1 MKKAYSVVMS
11 LVLCV
16 SLVGMEAACSSS
28 QVQNVLNTINTQLPI
43 IQSTVASISSLTND
57 PKLSAVLQEVETA
70 YAADAPLLSAAITAY
85 NSGSGKLAG
94 VIAASEVLASSIN
107 AQVLAANKVVSPGSE
122 KQALVALAVVAAAV
136 NGFALSLSA
145 FGKSK
150 TASAS
155 YQAVAPFI
163 PQAEKE
169 KVAQSYGYTLADAQ
183 SAMGL

>member
-11 LVLCV
+11 LVLCF

-43 IQSTVASISSLTND
+43 IDATVTSIAGLTND
-57 PKLSAVLQEVETA
+57 PKLAAILNTAETA
-70 YAADAPLLSAAITAY
+70 FKADAPLLSTAIAAY
-85 NSGSGKLAG
+85 NSGNGKLAG
-94 VIAASEVLASSIN
+94 AIAAAN
-107 AQVLAANKVVSPGSE
+107 ALAAAINPQVEAANRLVSPGSE
-122 KQALVALAVVAAAV
+122 KQAMIALAIVAAAV

-150 TASAS
+150 TAQAN
-155 YQAVAPFI
+155 YQTVAPFI
-163 PQAEKE
+163 PQAEKG

-183 SAMGL
+183 AIGL